1 MACIRHC
8 LHKGRRS
15 VVEDH
20 LIVSHGRLACSSL
33 AQYVASG
40 FSRLCDHQNIMGSK
54 VGLLR
59 NARRWCMHDEAVVH
73 YIDMIDQTTLGHR
86 MIKKQFNKTPR
97 AGWQIDPFGHS
108 AVQAYLLGAEDDILM
123 FDYNVEERVNDFVVV
138 AIEQAN
144 FTRTNHI
151 MWTMG
156 DDFSYQYA
164 ESWFRNMDKLIYHV
178 NKDGQVHALYSTPSI
193 YTDAKHL
200 SNVSWPVKYDEYFPY
215 ADSKNSYWTGYY
227 TSRPTFKRYVRVLS
241 GYYLAARQIE
251 FLVGRRSSLG
261 LFTTSLEDPM
271 AIAQH
276 HDAVS
281 E

>member
-1 MACIRHC
+1 
-8 LHKGRRS
+8 
-15 VVEDH
+15 
-20 LIVSHGRLACSSL
+20 
-33 AQYVASG
+33 
-40 FSRLCDHQNIMGSK
+40 
-54 VGLLR
+54 
-59 NARRWCMHDEAVVH
+59 
-73 YIDMIDQTTLGHR
+73 
-86 MIKKQFNKTPR
+86 
-97 AGWQIDPFGHS
+97 
-108 AVQAYLLGAEDDILM
+108 
-123 FDYNVEERVNDFVVV
+123 
-138 AIEQAN
+138 
-144 FTRTNHI
+144 